1 MVDKFFYEKTAGG
14 AVKNEIMANKELA
27 KEVHKTII
35 KKIGKEKYT
44 HLS

>member
-1 MVDKFFYEKTAGG
+1 MVDKFFYKKTAGG

-27 KEVHKTII
+27 KEVYKTI